1 MKKRIIIIVIIL
13 AVLAAAILGGR
24 RLLLVSRLKNKE
36 LLSAAWSVGGGMT
49 GGHSSIEIKLDGE
62 NAVIVTESQEWHNS
76 DLTRTTYTVSADVLA
91 ELKELIIKAKVPVL
105 EKRGMSKMI
114 ALDAD
119 TYHFRCRFE
128 GGNYYSVSQDQK
140 MSSGEAQKI
149 MDIRDYLY
157 SLTKGEGT
165 TEIIPAD
172 SQGN

>member
-1 MKKRIIIIVIIL
+1 MKKRIILFVLIL

-36 LLSAAWSVGGGMT
+36 LLSASWSVGGGMT
-49 GGHSSIEIKLDGE
+49 GGHSSIEIRRKDE
-62 NAVIVTESQEWHNS
+62 KAIIVTENQEWHNS
-76 DLTRTTYTVSADVLA
+76 DLTRTTYTVPADVLA
-91 ELKELIIKAKVPVL
+91 ELKELIIKAKVPML

-119 TYHFRCRFE
+119 TYHFRCSFDD
-128 GGNYYSVSQDQK
+128 GKYYSVSQDQK
-140 MSSGEAQKI
+140 MSSREAQK
-149 MDIRDYLY
+149 MMEIRNYLY

-165 TEIIPAD
+165 TEIIPGG